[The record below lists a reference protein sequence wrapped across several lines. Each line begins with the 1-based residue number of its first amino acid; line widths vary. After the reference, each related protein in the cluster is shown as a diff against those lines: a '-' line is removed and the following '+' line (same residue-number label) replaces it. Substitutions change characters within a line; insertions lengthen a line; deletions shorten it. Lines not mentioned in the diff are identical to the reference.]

1 MRRNNSTFDST
12 PDEWS
17 VCSGMIV
24 LKNNNKI
31 EE

>member
-1 MRRNNSTFDST
+1 MRKNSSIFDSV
-12 PDEWS
+12 PDGWCI
-17 VCSGMIV
+17 CSGMIV